1 MAQAAP
7 SESAEQL
14 RDAFLQFSGG
24 VADRNDRYKVNCPM
38 NSYAIPRAADLW
50 KVSPQLVR
58 RHAQSLRL
66 KRNA

>member
-38 NSYAIPRAADLW
+38 NSTLYRALPISGRCLHSSCGATL
-50 KVSPQLVR
+50 SR
-58 RHAQSLRL
+58 YG
-66 KRNA
+66 